1 MEKEYLVVL
10 GGCTVDEY
18 YESDN
23 WINLGDKA
31 FVNSLGTKIGG
42 ATFNVAAVA
51 SKLGLP
57 TKIFDIM
64 NYEDANSNLV
74 FKLFN
79 EFNIDKNY
87 IVNEKTAMLCKAL
100 IFSVNG
106 EKSIFIHEPAKP
118 RIKGKNWQCVA
129 NNACYI
135 YSTINFVVGFDC
147 GYEMLKEAK
156 SNGTKIV
163 LDADNS
169 YDTPEKK
176 DALCLANIAIFN
188 RTSYENFS
196 SIVREDASTYL
207 FSHGAEIIICT
218 KDKDGCEIYY
228 NNNHHSLGGYNVNVV
243 DTTGAGDTF
252 SASFIYGLSKGFEP
266 IKALEF
272 ANAAASRAV
281 TIFGP
286 TAGACTE
293 DEVLEF
299 SMQHASHEDI
309 PTLSNNND
317 K

>member
-1 MEKEYLVVL
+1 MEKGYLVVL

-18 YESDN
+18 YESDK

-31 FVNSLGTKIGG
+31 LVNSLGTKIGG

-57 TKIFDIM
+57 IKIFDIM
-64 NYEDANSNLV
+64 NYEDAISNLI
-74 FKLFN
+74 FKAFD

-87 IVNEKTAMLCKAL
+87 IVDEKTAMVCKAL

-106 EKSIFIHEPAKP
+106 EKSIFIHEPTKP
-118 RIKGKNWQCVA
+118 KIKGENWQSVA
-129 NNACYI
+129 NNARYI
-135 YSTINFVVGFDC
+135 YSLINFVVGFDC

-156 SNGTKIV
+156 LNGAKIV
-163 LDADNS
+163 LDADNA
-169 YDTPEKK
+169 YDTQQKI
-176 DALCLANIAIFN
+176 DALNLANIAIFN

-196 SIVREDASTYL
+196 KIVNEDASEYL
-207 FSHGAEIIICT
+207 FSKGAEMIICT

-228 NNNHHSLGGYNVNVV
+228 NGNHHSIGGYKVNVV

-252 SASFIYGLSKGFEP
+252 SAAFIYALSKGYEP

-286 TAGACTE
+286 TAGACSE

-299 SMQHASHEDI
+299 C
-309 PTLSNNND
+309 
-317 K
+317 KR

>member
-1 MEKEYLVVL
+1 MEKGYLVVL

-18 YESDN
+18 YESDK

-31 FVNSLGTKIGG
+31 LVKSLGTKIGG

-64 NYEDANSNLV
+64 NYEDTTSSLI
-74 FKLFN
+74 FKAFD

-87 IVNEKTAMLCKAL
+87 IVNEETAMECKAL

-106 EKSIFIHEPAKP
+106 EKSIFIHEPIKP
-118 RIKGKNWQCVA
+118 KIKGENWQIIA
-129 NNACYI
+129 NNASYI
-135 YSTINFVVGFDC
+135 YSLINFVIGFDC

-156 SNGTKIV
+156 LNGAKIV
-163 LDADNS
+163 LDADNA
-169 YDTPEKK
+169 YDTQEKI
-176 DALCLANIAIFN
+176 DVICLADIAVFN

-196 SIVREDASTYL
+196 TIIGQDASKYL
-207 FSHGAEIIICT
+207 LSKGAEMIICT
-218 KDKDGCEIYY
+218 KDKDGCEIYFDDKHY
-228 NNNHHSLGGYNVNVV
+228 VLGGYKVNVV

-252 SASFIYGLSKGFEP
+252 SAAFIYKLSKGFEP

-286 TAGACTE
+286 TAGACSE
-293 DEVLEF
+293 NEVLEF
-299 SMQHASHEDI
+299 FKDNEKN
-309 PTLSNNND
+309 LSW
-317 K
+317 